1 MSQNTPHKMVV
12 ASTDDAAVLAV
23 LADHGQSG
31 ARAHGR
37 PLPHWIL
44 RPGLVLLDDDD
55 DVAAL
60 LATQPMVTAVH
71 RHAPALPLARK
82 FLRHHT
88 TVKLGDIDV
97 GGDAIAVIAGPC
109 AIESFD
115 DAVTLGRAVQGIGAV
130 AMRGGVF
137 KPRTS
142 PWSFQGLEHSGL
154 ELLPRIRRET
164 RLPIVTEVTSP
175 EDVDALAE
183 VADVLQV
190 GARNMQN
197 VPLLKALSRRRRPVL
212 LKRAFGATVEE
223 LLGSAE
229 YILAG
234 GNDDVILCERGIRT
248 FERHTR
254 FTLDVAGVAWLKQH
268 CHLPVL
274 VDPSHA
280 AGTPEMVIPLAL
292 AGLAAGADGLL
303 VEVHD
308 HPDDAK
314 SDGDQALTLD
324 NFKALMAAAGPLA
337 EALGRRLPSPRA

>member
-1 MSQNTPHKMVV
+1 MSRKMVV
-12 ASTDDAAVLAV
+12 ECAQEAVVLEAV
-23 LADHGQSG
+23 TAWGE
-31 ARAHGR
+31 ARRR
-37 PLPHWIL
+37 PVPHFVL

-55 DVAAL
+55 ALAAHL
-60 LATQPMVTAVH
+60 GAHHLVRHIH
-71 RHAPALPLARK
+71 RHAPSSPLSRRLLK
-82 FLRHHT
+82 DHT
-88 TVKLGDIDV
+88 AVKIGGPGHAPVVV
-97 GGDAIAVIAGPC
+97 GGEAIAVIAGPC
-109 AIESFD
+109 AIED
-115 DAVTLGRAVQGIGAV
+115 LKETVDVANLVKQHGAV

-164 RLPIVTEVTSP
+164 GLPIVTEVTSP
-175 EDVDALAE
+175 EDVSALAE

-197 VPLLKALSRRRRPVL
+197 VPLLKALSRLKKPVL
-212 LKRAFGATVEE
+212 LKRGFGATVEE
-223 LLGSAE
+223 LLSSAE

-254 FTLDVAGVAWLKQH
+254 FTLDVAGVAWLKQNT
-268 CHLPVL
+268 HLPVI

-280 AGTPEMVIPLAL
+280 AGTPELVTPLAL

-303 VEVHD
+303 IEVHE
-308 HPDDAK
+308 HPEEAA
-314 SDGDQALTLD
+314 SDGDQALTGPM
-324 NFKALMAAAGPLA
+324 FEALMNAARPLVS
-337 EALGRRLPSPRA
+337 ALGRTLP